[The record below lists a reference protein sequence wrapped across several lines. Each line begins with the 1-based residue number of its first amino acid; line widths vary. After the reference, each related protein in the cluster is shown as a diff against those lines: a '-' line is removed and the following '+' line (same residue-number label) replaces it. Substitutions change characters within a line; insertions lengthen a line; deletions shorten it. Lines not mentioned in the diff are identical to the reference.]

1 VHSAKKAIGDCVLC
15 CDIRLHR
22 DVMQRLL
29 KSDSTQAPA
38 ITLDF
43 VMTLYTPGRGFWFPI
58 MTAVVSAYFFK
69 IFDAVD

>member
-1 VHSAKKAIGDCVLC
+1 LHS
-15 CDIRLHR
+15 

-43 VMTLYTPGRGFWFPI
+43 VMTLYTRGRGFWFPI